1 MREIVQHTACLC
13 VTVTIHPDPVQS
25 SDGSGN
31 DVPCILRGDEQFFTG
46 QITVVGLSYGERRCF
61 HKHGNMP
68 AELPFPT
75 QLFGGTFSVLTDCL
89 PHRFI
94 SRDSFSKASAAD
106 YLLFG
111 GRCFLQ
117 GNTAFSIEFPDRSLQ
132 NHIKVFPDERWIRAG
147 QLQCCGDPHCVQLL

>member
-1 MREIVQHTACLC
+1 MINTVHNFHHLIAVASELSIIEQVQQRNPVRSEIVQHTACFC

-46 QITVVGLSYGERRCF
+46 QITVVGLIYGERLCF

-68 AELPFPT
+68 AELT
-75 QLFGGTFSVLTDCL
+75 LAAQLFSCTLSVLTNCL
-89 PHRFI
+89 SHGFI
-94 SRDSFSKASAAD
+94 SCDTFPKASAAD

-117 GNTAFSIEFPDRSLQ
+117 
-132 NHIKVFPDERWIRAG
+132 
-147 QLQCCGDPHCVQLL
+147 